1 MKFVKGMI
9 TGMVLT
15 AGVAMVCAECMV
27 GPNKMMKQG
36 KKMMKKMGLI

>member
-9 TGMVLT
+9 TGMVIT
-15 AGVAMVCAECMV
+15 AGAAMLCAEC
-27 GPNKMMKQG
+27 GTSSNKMIKQG

>member
-9 TGMVLT
+9 TGMT
-15 AGVAMVCAECMV
+15 IAAGAAMLYAECTM